1 MGERLEDVMLVTLN
15 LVQFSLSK
23 AYITFVG
30 APAQH
35 ESDGICRETLLYSRQ
50 DGKMLY
56 VHVGQVER
64 VLLELLVPRAT
75 VHVLHLEQ
83 FGVALVW

>member
-1 MGERLEDVMLVTLN
+1 MGERLEDVMFVTLN

-30 APAQH
+30 APEQH

-64 VLLELLVPRAT
+64 VLFKLLVPRAT

>member
-1 MGERLEDVMLVTLN
+1 MLVTLN

-30 APAQH
+30 APEQH
-35 ESDGICRETLLYSRQ
+35 ESDESDGICRETLLYSRQ

-75 VHVLHLEQ
+75 VHVLHLEE
-83 FGVALVW
+83 FGVALAWR